1 MRLNDEAGLTIF
13 YLSPK
18 SNCLKSQGQAVLYE
32 SDFECFLPEIA
43 FQAARYLLAESSI

>member
-1 MRLNDEAGLTIF
+1 MRLNDEAGLPIR

-18 SNCLKSQGQAVLYE
+18 SNCLKSLGQPVLYE
-32 SDFECFLPEIA
+32 SDFERFLPEVA

>member
-1 MRLNDEAGLTIF
+1 MRLNDEAGLPIL

-18 SNCLKSQGQAVLYE
+18 SNCLKSQGQVVLYE